1 MPQILI
7 KKLSY
12 FSLLDDENNRGFP
25 LTSVGNK
32 SYKVLTIKHEKLIW
46 SNKPTRSGLKK
57 KKRLLR
63 TDIGLT
69 GHRMKYYRLFDMA
82 FKMINNFKAIQVK
95 VRQILW

>member
-25 LTSVGNK
+25 LTSAGNK

-57 KKRLLR
+57 KE
-63 TDIGLT
+63 TSFADW
-69 GHRMKYYRLFDMA
+69 YRAHWSSDE
-82 FKMINNFKAIQVK
+82 
-95 VRQILW
+95 ILSIVWYGF